1 MTQVAILGGGVA
13 GLTAAHELAER
24 GFDVVVLEARDI
36 PGGKARSLP
45 VPGSGVGDRADLPAE
60 HGFRFFPGFY
70 RHLPDTMRRIP
81 VAGGSVVDRLTGA
94 TRILLAQ
101 AGGRNEVIAAAHAP
115 ESLEDLTV
123 LSRFLF
129 QVMTGLGI
137 PPEEHAWL
145 MERVLT
151 LLTSCEERRYQQW
164 ERQSWWVYVRA
175 EERSEAFRRFLADGL
190 TRTLVAARA
199 REISARTG
207 GLILAQLLFDLTRAG
222 GRADR
227 VLDAPTNEA
236 WIDPWVAHLRSLG
249 VDLRLRTPVQG
260 LSVRDGRIA
269 GVTTSAGTVTAD
281 HYIAALPVEVIRL
294 VAGPDVRALEPRI
307 AALDRLVTRWMNGVL
322 FYLDR
327 DLPLVHGHAIYI
339 DSEWA
344 LTSISQAQF
353 WHGVDLARYGDG
365 RVKGILSVDVSDW
378 QAPGRRTGKVAA
390 QCSREEIRTEVWG
403 QLADHLNDGAEPVL
417 DDRHVLSWFLDPA
430 IEFPNPSG
438 ATNAE
443 PLLINT
449 AGSWADRPEAATRIP
464 NLLLAA
470 DYVRT
475 HTDLAT
481 MEGANEAARR
491 AVNAI
496 LAAHGRDDL
505 CAVYKLREPTV
516 LGPAR
521 TLDALRWCLF
531 HRPARAPLKVAGD
544 GGLEPRNLLA
554 RATLAAGAVRRRLG

>member
-1 MTQVAILGGGVA
+1 MTKVAVLGGGVG
-13 GLTAAHELAER
+13 GLTAAHELVDR
-24 GFDVVVLEARDI
+24 GFEVVVLEARPI

-45 VPGSGVGDRADLPAE
+45 VPGSGTGGRPDLPAE

-70 RHLPDTMRRIP
+70 RHLPDTMLRIP
-81 VAGGSVVDRLTGA
+81 TPRGSVAANLTGA

-101 AGGRNEVIAAAHAP
+101 DDGRNELLAGAHLP
-115 ESLEDLTV
+115 ESLEDLAV
-123 LSRFLF
+123 LSRFLLE
-129 QVMTGLGI
+129 VMAGLGI
-137 PPEEHAWL
+137 PPHEHAWL
-145 MERVLT
+145 MERILT
-151 LLTSCEERRYQQW
+151 LLTSCDARRYEQW
-164 ERQSWWVYVRA
+164 DAQSWWVYVRA
-175 EERSEAFRRFLADGL
+175 EERSQAFRKFLADGL

-227 VLDAPTNEA
+227 VLNAPTNEA
-236 WIDPWVAHLRSLG
+236 WIDPWVAHLRDRG
-249 VDLRLRTPVQG
+249 VDLRLQAPVQG
-260 LSVRDGRIA
+260 ISVAGGRIA
-269 GVTTSAGTVTAD
+269 GVTTPHGTVVAD
-281 HYIAALPVEVIRL
+281 YYVAALPVEVFRL
-294 VAGPDVRALEPRI
+294 LAGPPLRTLDPRL
-307 AALDRLVTRWMNGVL
+307 AALDRLATRWMNGIL

-327 DLPLVHGHAIYI
+327 DVPLVNGHAIYI

-353 WHGVDLARYGDG
+353 WDRDLTGYGDG

-378 QAPGRRTGKVAA
+378 DTPGRRTGKVAA
-390 QCSREEIRTEVWG
+390 RCTPEEIRAEVWG
-403 QLADHLNDGAEPVL
+403 QLADHLNDGPTPVL
-417 DDRHVLSWFLDPA
+417 DEAHVLAWFLDPA

-449 AGSWADRPEAATRIP
+449 AGSWVDRPDATTRIP

-475 HTDLAT
+475 YTDLAT

-496 LAAHGRDDL
+496 LDATGSPARRCDVHP
-505 CAVYKLREPTV
+505 LREPAV

-521 TLDALRWCLF
+521 TLDAVRWRLF
-531 HRPARAPLKVAGD
+531 HRPARAPLAVASG

-554 RATLAAGAVRRRLG
+554 RATLAAGSLRLRR